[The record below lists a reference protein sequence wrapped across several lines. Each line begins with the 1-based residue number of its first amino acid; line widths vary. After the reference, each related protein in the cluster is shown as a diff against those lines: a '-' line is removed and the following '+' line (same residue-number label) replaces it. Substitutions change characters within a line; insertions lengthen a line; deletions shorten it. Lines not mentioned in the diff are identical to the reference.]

1 MMPVNISVYIPQSL
15 LQATLQRLCSNMQQG
30 VQLLHLCLLNG
41 ESLRQAVGDLQQAE
55 AGAKAGTR
63 MAAGFAALQ
72 GVLIAIA
79 AHEADT
85 MADWRIRVTAAM
97 VPLVQARN
105 GLAEHQL
112 RPFGSQCSKLPAVLA
127 ALKAQHKKLLSRAV
141 GLQNTHDKCL
151 EHLLS
156 MSAKR
161 AIVPTALAKLPW
173 RETLSET
180 GVGGKRSKW
189 VEPDYVY
196 GDSSRGG
203 CSNVYDQKSY
213 YSQTAFPFEKSL
225 QGSPHSRRRQGGCD
239 SWTSN
244 QDSLWDCTIP
254 TSSIT
259 TSSHH
264 RSNADMYAPS
274 P

>member
-1 MMPVNISVYIPQSL
+1 
-15 LQATLQRLCSNMQQG
+15 MQQG

-79 AHEADT
+79 ARSRHK
-85 MADWRIRVTAAM
+85 ADWRIRVTAAM
-97 VPLVQARN
+97 VPLLQARN

-127 ALKAQHKKLLSRAV
+127 TLKAQHKKLLSKAV

-156 MSAKR
+156 VSAKR
-161 AIVPTALAKLPW
+161 ATVPTALAKLPW
-173 RETLSET
+173 RETLSES
-180 GVGGKRSKW
+180 GVGDKSSKW
-189 VEPDYVY
+189 LESDYVY
-196 GDSSRGG
+196 GGSSRGG
-203 CSNVYDQKSY
+203 CRNGDGKNVYDQKSY
-213 YSQTAFPFEKSL
+213 YSQTAFLVEKRL
-225 QGSPHSRRRQGGCD
+225 QGSTHSGRRQGGRD

-254 TSSIT
+254 TSSIAT
-259 TSSHH
+259 DSHH
-264 RSNADMYAPS
+264 RSNAGMCAPS